1 MRLKY
6 FIIFS
11 ILLLGNISI
20 ENSMKLNLA
29 LASQSSLQNMESWSK
44 REVELLKIAEAC
56 DKQNVELQKKL
67 NQSIQNKRDRIIFW
81 DARELGF
88 FTIGVTSY
96 AIGGLPLAGG
106 GLIAVSVVD
115 MLSGFSLWGFQL

>member
-6 FIIFS
+6 FIIYS
-11 ILLLGNISI
+11 ILLLGSISI

-29 LASQSSLQNMESWSK
+29 LASQGSLQNMENWSK

-56 DKQNVELQKKL
+56 DKQNLELQKQI
-67 NQSIQNKRDRIIFW
+67 NQTIQNKRDRILLW

-88 FTIGVTSY
+88 FSLGVTSY
-96 AIGGLPLAGG
+96 AIGGLTLAGG
-106 GLIAVSVVD
+106 SLILVSVVD

>member
-1 MRLKY
+1 
-6 FIIFS
+6 
-11 ILLLGNISI
+11 
-20 ENSMKLNLA
+20 
-29 LASQSSLQNMESWSK
+29 MESWSK